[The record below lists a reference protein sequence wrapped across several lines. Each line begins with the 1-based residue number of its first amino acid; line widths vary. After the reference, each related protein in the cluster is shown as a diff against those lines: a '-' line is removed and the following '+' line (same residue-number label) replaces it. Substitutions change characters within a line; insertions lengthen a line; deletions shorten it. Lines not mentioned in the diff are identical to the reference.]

1 MDVRLPGVCM
11 LAYCSFC
18 MDVLTHNS
26 VCINV
31 LCLYLSGVE
40 GMQRLSESLK
50 ETADTEE
57 KVRMISYFDLTDT
70 CSLKKLPLSPSSLPF
85 PFLPGASSLRGTWEG
100 GVTSRRA
107 TDPP

>member
-18 MDVLTHNS
+18 MYVLTHNS

-57 KVRMISYFDLTDT
+57 KVRTILYFDLTDT
-70 CSLKKLPLSPSSLPF
+70 CSLKKIASPSLFSSF